1 LYAVIIKICKQDWSR
16 MNDNKKNLKESQ
28 IISAAERV
36 FGEVGF
42 KNAKM
47 DDIAKKAGI
56 TKVTLYTYF
65 QSKEN
70 LYLAVTH
77 RALQLLID
85 KYYETIDKNKE
96 KSGLECVISIFET
109 FMYFCEQNFLYS
121 EALLEYFAMVRS
133 TSDGTNEAR
142 LTEAVKDS
150 IYYVKLQ
157 DIQNLPFKLTV
168 KEIERGKRDGSIQSS
183 IDPMLTT
190 LYGWTMVIG
199 YVKVISASGMNATP
213 LFKVSLHD
221 LKTLNLKIARHMFQ
235 TRSF

>member
-1 LYAVIIKICKQDWSR
+1 MEYLQRKQMKD
-16 MNDNKKNLKESQ
+16 KKKSLKES
-28 IISAAERV
+28 IIINAAERV
-36 FGEVGF
+36 FERVGF

-47 DDIAKKAGI
+47 EDIAKDAEI

-70 LYLAVTH
+70 LYLAVTFK
-77 RALQLLID
+77 ALQLLIE
-85 KYYETIDKNKE
+85 KYYETIDHNKD
-96 KSGLECVISIFET
+96 KTGLDCVISIFDT
-109 FMYFCEQNFLYS
+109 FMSFCEKNFLYS
-121 EALLEYFAMVRS
+121 EALLDYFSMVRS
-133 TSDGTNEAR
+133 TSDGTNEAK

-168 KEIERGKRDGSIQSS
+168 KEIERGKRDGSIQTTL
-183 IDPMLTT
+183 DPMLAT
-190 LYGWTMVIG
+190 LHGWTMVIG

-213 LFKVSLHD
+213 LFKVSLKE
-221 LKTLNLKIARHMFQ
+221 LKTLNLKIASHMFR

>member
-1 LYAVIIKICKQDWSR
+1 MK
-16 MNDNKKNLKESQ
+16 DNKKIQKEAL
-28 IISAAERV
+28 IISAAEKV

-47 DDIAKKAGI
+47 DDIAQKAGI

-85 KYYETIDKNKE
+85 KYYETIDKSKE
-96 KSGLECVISIFET
+96 KSGLESVISIFET
-109 FMYFCEQNFLYS
+109 FMTFCEQNFLYS

-133 TSDGTNEAR
+133 TSDGTDEAR

-168 KEIERGKRDGSIQSS
+168 KEIERGKRDSSIQSS

-190 LYGWTMVIG
+190 LHGWTMVIG
-199 YVKVISASGMNATP
+199 YVKVISASGTNATP

>member
-1 LYAVIIKICKQDWSR
+1 

>member
-1 LYAVIIKICKQDWSR
+1 
-16 MNDNKKNLKESQ
+16 MNDSKKSQKESQ
-28 IISAAERV
+28 IINAAEKV
-36 FGEVGF
+36 FGMVGF

-56 TKVTLYTYF
+56 TKVTLYSYF

-85 KYYETIDKNKE
+85 KYYDTIDKNKE
-96 KSGLECVISIFET
+96 KSGLESVISIFET
-109 FMYFCEQNFLYS
+109 FMYFCEQNYLYS

-133 TSDGTNEAR
+133 TSDGTDESR
-142 LTEAVKDS
+142 LTDAVKDS

-168 KEIERGKRDGSIQSS
+168 KEIERGKRDGSILNS

-190 LYGWTMVIG
+190 LHGWTMVIG
-199 YVKVISASGMNATP
+199 YVKVISASGTNATP
-213 LFKVSLHD
+213 LFKVSLQD
-221 LKTLNLKIARHMFQ
+221 LKSLSLKIARQMFQ
-235 TRSF
+235 TRFF